1 VVLINA
7 PISRQAIDEMRIWA
21 RGGSSSTQQNA
32 RTSFMSNSIDGGSG
46 FDCGDYAS
54 WVDGIGC
61 VHDEEMIVTP
71 EDDWMDDPFFDDESL
86 DEEND
91 NGGFYPPQPGETDC
105 EVSYNCNPDGGGVG
119 PGPVPDPCDG
129 DNPPDYCA
137 EPDLCLG
144 DPLPNPEI
152 TPSNG
157 WNVRGG
163 MFGPT
168 RNCDSNGLNC
178 DFHDGIDISAE
189 LNTPLYS
196 MHPGTV
202 VERRHP
208 PMDPGEYDRRV
219 RTWGNYVI
227 IESEING
234 EIIRFRYA
242 HLNEMHVPA
251 GTTVYAGQQIGLTG
265 NTGNAQ
271 DNGNIVVLP
280 HVHVQARKVV
290 NGHESKVDPN
300 DYMSTKFNNNG
311 TINTSASSCD

>member
-1 VVLINA
+1 MDPN
-7 PISRQAIDEMRIWA
+7 PGR
-21 RGGSSSTQQNA
+21 
-32 RTSFMSNSIDGGSG
+32 GSG
-46 FDCGDYAS
+46 TPCEDCGPGDEPLPP
-54 WVDGIGC
+54 
-61 VHDEEMIVTP
+61 DEEP
-71 EDDWMDDPFFDDESL
+71 CGELGDDGC
-86 DEEND
+86 EEL
-91 NGGFYPPQPGETDC
+91 
-105 EVSYNCNPDGGGVG
+105 
-119 PGPVPDPCDG
+119 DPCEG
-129 DNPPDYCA
+129 DNPPDYCS
-137 EPDLCLG
+137 ESDLCLG

-157 WNVRGG
+157 WNVKGG

-189 LNTPLYS
+189 LNSPLYS

-202 VERRHP
+202 VERRYP
-208 PMDPGEYDRRV
+208 PMNPGEYDRRV

-251 GTTVYAGQQIGLTG
+251 GTTVYAGQQLGLTG

-280 HVHVQARKVV
+280 HVHIQARKVV
-290 NGHESKVDPN
+290 NGQESKVDPN
-300 DYMSTKFNNNG
+300 DYMSTKFNSNG
-311 TINTSASSCD
+311 TINTTEISCD